1 MKLIWNYP
9 VVTHKK
15 RMRQPR
21 SVSRLKKYRMV
32 DIVIGHRSFVT
43 SVTAPIIGESSVGAQ
58 RLWTIW
64 RTKCSTGMKWT
75 PPEISEVGMMGTKW
89 NKLWG
94 RTRLDHSRGCPKCK
108 EPVDIWWI
116 PPSHLEALG
125 STKHQVYSATGRL
138 INIYQSC
145 ESWVED
151 GWG

>member
-1 MKLIWNYP
+1 
-9 VVTHKK
+9 
-15 RMRQPR
+15 
-21 SVSRLKKYRMV
+21 LKKHRMV